1 MHLKIDQALN
11 ELIIGENHQ
20 EAELNPQHYVN
31 KLHDYINKLLELNR
45 VQAESL
51 AAKENQ
57 LNAKENQLNAKDLQL
72 NVANKKITSLQDEFI
87 RELKKI

>member
-57 LNAKENQLNAKDLQL
+57 LNAKDLQL
-72 NVANKKITSLQDEFI
+72 NEANKKIASLQDEFI
-87 RELKKI
+87 TELKKSK